1 MMNTAESVPVL
12 AQLKRKFLPA
22 DFTIAGWENIEPF
35 YKKLV
40 AAQIN
45 SPEDLRQW
53 LLDRSELESTLQEDV
68 GWRYIRMTCDTTNK
82 EFNDAFNFYVAEIEP
97 KVAPYNNELNLKFL
111 NSSFSAEFENTDY
124 NNYLKSV
131 RRQVEIYREENIPLI
146 AEIQQKQQLYGATV
160 AAMTVEVDSKE
171 LTLQQAAVYLK
182 NIDRNKR
189 REVYEKIIVRRQQ
202 DKDNLDNLYTE
213 LIQLRNKVALNAGF
227 KNYRDYMFA
236 ALCRFDYGVDD
247 CIQFHNSIAQ
257 EIVPLCN
264 QLNVQRKEKLD
275 YPSLKPYDLEV
286 DITGKPALHPFK
298 NSEEMIEKTSACF
311 NSIDKEVYDS
321 FLLLKNLNRLDLE
334 SRKGKAPGGY
344 NYPLYETGVPFIFM
358 NSTGL
363 LRDLVTL
370 VHEGGHAVHA
380 VLSHNLEF
388 SEFKNCPSEVAELAS
403 MSMELI
409 SMEHWNTFFDNEEEL
424 NRAKSEHLQDVIEVL
439 PWIAT
444 IDKFQHW
451 VYTNPDHT
459 IEEREKN
466 WLRIYEE
473 FAGTVTDWSG
483 YEGAKAALW
492 QKQLHLFEVPFYYI
506 EYGMAQLGAIALWKN
521 YRKNPQQAIDDYK
534 SALRLG
540 YTRTIHEIYNTA
552 GVKFDFSKEY
562 ILELARFV
570 KQEMAKFE

>member
-1 MMNTAESVPVL
+1 MNSTESLSVP
-12 AQLKRKFLPA
+12 AQRKRKFLPA
-22 DFTIAGWENIEPF
+22 EFTVTTWEHIEPF
-35 YKKLV
+35 YKKLL
-40 AAQIN
+40 AAEIN
-45 SPEDLRQW
+45 SSEALHQW

-82 EFNDAFNFYVAEIEP
+82 ELSDAFNFYVAEIEP
-97 KVAPYNNELNLKFL
+97 KVAPYNNNLNLKFL
-111 NSSFSAEFENTDY
+111 NNPFSAQLENTDY

-131 RRQVEIYREENIPLI
+131 RRQVEIYREENIQLI

-160 AAMTVEVDSKE
+160 AAMTVEADGKE

-182 NIDRNKR
+182 NTERNKR
-189 REVYEKIIVRRQQ
+189 KEVYEKISKRRLQEK
-202 DKDNLDNLYTE
+202 DKLDALYTE
-213 LIQLRNKVALNAGF
+213 LISLRNKVALNAGF
-227 KNYRDYMFA
+227 NNYRDYMFA
-236 ALCRFDYGVDD
+236 ALCRFDYGVED
-247 CIQFHNSIAQ
+247 CIEFHNSIAQ

-264 QLNVQRKEKLD
+264 ELNRHRKEKLG
-275 YPSLKPYDLEV
+275 YAELKPYDLEV

-298 NSEEMIEKTSACF
+298 NSEEMVEKTSQCF
-311 NSIDKEVYDS
+311 KAIDNEVYDC
-321 FLLLKNLNRLDLE
+321 FLMLKNLNRLDLE

-380 VLSHNLEF
+380 VLTHNLEF

-409 SMEHWNTFFDNEEEL
+409 SMEHWQYFFDNEDEL
-424 NRAKSEHLQDVIEVL
+424 MRAKSEHLQDVIEVL

-451 VYTNPDHT
+451 VYTHPGHT

-483 YEGAKAALW
+483 YEAAKHALW

-506 EYGMAQLGAIALWKN
+506 EYGIAQLGAIALWKN
-521 YRKNPQQAIDDYK
+521 YRQNPAKAIGEYK
-534 SALRLG
+534 DALRLG
-540 YTRTIHEIYNTA
+540 YTKTIHQIYKAA
-552 GVKFDFSKEY
+552 GVRFDFSKGY
-562 ILELARFV
+562 ILELANFV
-570 KQEMAKFE
+570 KAELAKIA